1 MMDGTGYPLGLKG
14 DEIHT
19 SARMTAVADVYD
31 ALTAKRVYKPSIPIY
46 QALLQI
52 HKNKGS
58 EFEENAVSLIVKTL
72 GIFPVGSL
80 VALNTGERGMVF
92 ESNPADSRK
101 PTVGVLTMPNQK
113 LRGAPLIMNLARRS
127 EAEGREITKA
137 LDPVKLNVDVE
148 KTINAIAERG
158 ERTERRIR
166 P

>member
-1 MMDGTGYPLGLKG
+1 MDGTGYPLGLKG

-31 ALTAKRVYKPSIPIY
+31 ALTAKRVYKPSIPMY

-58 EFEENAVSLIVKTL
+58 EFEENAVNLIVKTL

-101 PTVGVLTMPNQK
+101 PTVGVYHAQSKASRRPPDHESGPT
-113 LRGAPLIMNLARRS
+113 LRSRGKGDHQGAGSR
-127 EAEGREITKA
+127 
-137 LDPVKLNVDVE
+137 
-148 KTINAIAERG
+148 
-158 ERTERRIR
+158 
-166 P
+166 